1 MPTAVITGQMFQL
14 DPADSSHIFDFSTFE
29 SIWRNGYLIVFHSCK
44 NPIDCGQKYFQG
56 KIVFT
61 ICGSNVIASFKY
73 RRKQLS
79 NVHIMDDMVSDF
91 GFWMKVLL
99 FDPGFWLKVIKF
111 SFIPAIHSF
120 IAIPTHRCEISE
132 YLNEIPQI
140 PQIRTKPQMKTWSA
154 VTIIILICTH
164 CTSWVGQAFC
174 FYSVYVLSRLHTL
187 LTL

>member
-79 NVHIMDDMVSDF
+79 NVHIMDDMVIAILGFEWKYYCSIPDF
-91 GFWMKVLL
+91 GWRLSNFHSFLLFIHSLLYLHIDVKYLNIWMK
-99 FDPGFWLKVIKF
+99 FLKFLKF
-111 SFIPAIHSF
+111 ERS
-120 IAIPTHRCEISE
+120 HRWRRDRPWPS
-132 YLNEIPQI
+132 
-140 PQIRTKPQMKTWSA
+140 
-154 VTIIILICTH
+154 
-164 CTSWVGQAFC
+164 
-174 FYSVYVLSRLHTL
+174 
-187 LTL
+187 